1 MTTIYYAIRYR
12 DPFEILDVKLNM
24 ELENTEGARRM
35 TKYAENVEYTSFDK
49 NPAIMESVIQEIDDD
64 KFIGIPK
71 LYLKSQAMNPNNNVL
86 ILFSVNTKR
95 EVQIECIVMYHQ
107 IQIRRETSIA
117 IHAIAIINLPKKDLH
132 LSGSDVMRWF
142 YRCMKT
148 AGGYS
153 IEIDALGSA
162 MKFWNEKMNF
172 SWKKL
177 NPDGKRATIIR
188 EIKRKRETQK
198 AHRSKVIQDRIQD
211 EIDNLYYHIPS
222 ALMSRTRTDRSSQS
236 NHTSPHDPSPNMLS
250 LQDLEEFKRDILID
264 NVSKTP
270 KTPKIILRSNST
282 GEIRKTRKTRKIKPH
297 SA

>member
-1 MTTIYYAIRYR
+1 
-12 DPFEILDVKLNM
+12 M
-24 ELENTEGARRM
+24 ELENTEVARGM
-35 TKYAENVEYTSFDK
+35 TRYAENVEYISFDK
-49 NPAIMESVIQEIDDD
+49 NPAIMESVIEEIDDNQ
-64 KFIGIPK
+64 FIGIPK
-71 LYLKSQAMNPNNNVL
+71 LYLETQAMDPNNNLL
-86 ILFSVNTKR
+86 ILFSVNKKNQI
-95 EVQIECIVMYHQ
+95 QIECIVIYHQ

-117 IHAIAIINLPKKDLH
+117 IPAIAIINLPRKDLH
-132 LSGSDVMRWF
+132 LSGSDVMKWF

-148 AGGYS
+148 VGGYS

-162 MKFWNEKMNF
+162 MKFWHEKMKF

-222 ALMSRTRTDRSSQS
+222 ALMSRTRSDRSSQS
-236 NHTSPHDPSPNMLS
+236 NRTSPNDPSPNMLS

-264 NVSKTP
+264 NVSKQMP
-270 KTPKIILRSNST
+270 NIILRSNST
-282 GEIRKTRKTRKIKPH
+282 GEIGKSRKTRKTLKIKPH